1 MYVTTPKYT
10 VFLSDPQIPYIY
22 IHIYICICVYI
33 NTSDTQILY
42 ICITYTLS
50 SIHCLLGSVWTTHC
64 FLYVASHALSFI
76 HCSHISTM
84 TCLLYAVSYEF
95 SPIHRVPYVVSHTFC
110 PTHSLPYTVL
120 TYPPIHWLLYAES
133 TQILYLV
140 LHPWATHCPERRLLY
155 VGSIYTSDPQILSFS
170 MPIHSV
176 LCIVFLPYLA
186 CYTLSPQVNYTSTPV
201 CCPLHITPHTLCPIR
216 STHPLTIRCL
226 LYIVPHAC
234 PIHYFLH
241 QLPYIDSYTLPP
253 IHHVLDAAP

>member
-1 MYVTTPKYT
+1 
-10 VFLSDPQIPYIY
+10 
-22 IHIYICICVYI
+22 
-33 NTSDTQILY
+33 
-42 ICITYTLS
+42 
-50 SIHCLLGSVWTTHC
+50 
-64 FLYVASHALSFI
+64 
-76 HCSHISTM
+76 
-84 TCLLYAVSYEF
+84 
-95 SPIHRVPYVVSHTFC
+95 
-110 PTHSLPYTVL
+110 
-120 TYPPIHWLLYAES
+120 
-133 TQILYLV
+133 
-140 LHPWATHCPERRLLY
+140 
-155 VGSIYTSDPQILSFS
+155 

-253 IHHVLDAAP
+253 MSPTIHPLKHLIASHTSSPIHHVPYTVPIHRLLYATPYTSCSRRCPLDIRFYTPYPIHCVLSVVPIH